1 MRISGFLLAALLL
14 TAPAQAIA
22 HARLDHAVPAVGST
36 GPAPKEVVLTFT
48 EGVEPKFSSIQ
59 VVNEKG
65 APVQAGAA
73 RLGASRTELRV
84 SVKPLPPG
92 TYQVI
97 WKVLS
102 VDTHRTNG
110 SFSFTVGGK

>member
-1 MRISGFLLAALLL
+1 MRTIEFLLAGLLL
-14 TAPAQAIA
+14 AAPVSALA

-36 GPAPKEVVLTFT
+36 GPAPNEVVLTFT

-59 VVNEKG
+59 VVNDKG

-92 TYQVI
+92 SYTVI
-97 WKVLS
+97 WRVLS

-110 SFSFTVGGK
+110 TFSFTVGGK